1 MKGERGFITLFPL
14 KHEVDKVATRKKS
27 KAKRKTY
34 KSVIKGSKQVKPNWK
49 KNFGGWESKEKDL
62 PKRIT
67 VENSCWKFE

>member
-1 MKGERGFITLFPL
+1 M
-14 KHEVDKVATRKKS
+14 ATRKKS

-34 KSVIKGSKQVKPNWK
+34 KSIIKGSKQAKPHWK
-49 KNFGGWESKEKDL
+49 KNYGGWESSEEDL